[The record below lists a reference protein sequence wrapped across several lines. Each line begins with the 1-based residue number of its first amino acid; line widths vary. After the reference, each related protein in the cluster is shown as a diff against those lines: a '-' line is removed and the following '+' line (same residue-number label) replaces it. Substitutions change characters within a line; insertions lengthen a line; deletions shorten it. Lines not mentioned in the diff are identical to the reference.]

1 MTLKYEKSRK
11 STITTSDYNKFTSG
25 ILDAKIKQKV
35 AILAMKA
42 GTKAEEDKRLSQV
55 ISAVK

>member
-1 MTLKYEKSRK
+1 MTLKYEKSRE
-11 STITTSDYNKFTSG
+11 STITTSDYKKFTSD

-42 GTKAEEDKRLSQV
+42 GTIAEQDKRLIQV